1 MRKGGATSYQEG
13 RKISS
18 EEGRKRKVVREGGR
32 YVSTVVRKGARQV
45 VRIEAR

>member
-18 EEGRKRKVVREGGR
+18 EEGRTRKVVREGGR
-32 YVSTVVRKGARQV
+32 YVCKYSSKEGSSTSCQD
-45 VRIEAR
+45 